1 MTPLLP
7 VASGRETVRAL
18 RGLARPHRR
27 LAVGA
32 GVVLVAAT
40 LAALAIPLLL
50 GGVVDVVAGNRPEG
64 DLTGSVVLLLVAT
77 SAQGV
82 LFGVG
87 AWSVGRLGEL
97 MLADLR
103 EDVVDRALAV
113 PIDVVERAGTGDLVA
128 RACGDVDAVS
138 EAVRE
143 SIPEIVACSLII
155 ALTVVGLAALDLRLA
170 LAGLAALPIQ
180 AFATRWYLRRARPIY
195 AAQRQA
201 EGRRSQHL
209 LAGVTGARTIR
220 ALRLQDR
227 HVDVI
232 TRSSQEAVDLA
243 VSAASVRARFFS
255 ALNAAELVGLG
266 TVLAVSYPL
275 VQSDALTLGGATAAA
290 LFFYRLFDPIGE
302 LLFQL
307 DTAQSA
313 GAALARLVGV
323 TSLPQADPAGGP
335 TDRQRTGVVL
345 QGVSFSYDGAHDA
358 LRGVDLTVQAGERVA
373 LVGPS
378 GAGKSTVAKLVV
390 GIHRP
395 SAGTVA
401 APADAALVTQEVHV
415 FTGPL
420 AEDLRLVAPAATDDE
435 LRAALD
441 RVGATPWVDALDE
454 GLDTVVGSGGYQ
466 LSATQA
472 QQLALARLVLAD
484 PEVAILDEAT
494 AEAGSAGAGVLDRA
508 ATAAIEGRAALV
520 IAHRLTQAATAD
532 RIVVLDDGRV
542 VETGTHAELLAASGV
557 YAGLW
562 AAWASARTNGKGSE
576 AETEVDA

>member
-1 MTPLLP
+1 MTSLLP
-7 VASGRETVRAL
+7 VASGRDTLRAL
-18 RGLARPHRR
+18 RALTRPHRR
-27 LAVGA
+27 LALGA
-32 GVVLVAAT
+32 TVVLVTAT

-64 DLTGSVVLLLVAT
+64 DLTGLVALLLVAT

-82 LFGVG
+82 LFGAG

-113 PIDVVERAGTGDLVA
+113 PIDVVELAGAGDLVA

-143 SIPEIVACSLII
+143 SIPEIVASSLII
-155 ALTVVGLAALDLRLA
+155 ALTVVGLATLDLRLA

-195 AAQRQA
+195 AAERQA

-209 LAGVTGARTIR
+209 HAGVTGARTIR

-227 HVDVI
+227 HVDAI
-232 TRSSQEAVDLA
+232 TRTSQEAVDLA

-266 TVLAVSYPL
+266 AVLAVSYPL
-275 VQSDALTLGGATAAA
+275 VQSDALTIGGATAAA

-323 TSLPQADPAGGP
+323 TSLPPADPMP
-335 TDRQRTGVVL
+335 ESTDRQGTGVQL
-345 QGVSFSYDGAHDA
+345 RGVSFSYDGTHDA
-358 LRGVDLTVQAGERVA
+358 LREVDLSVRAGERVA

-395 SAGTVA
+395 TVGTVT
-401 APADAALVTQEVHV
+401 APDDAALVTQEVHV

-420 AEDLRLVAPAATDDE
+420 AEDLRLVAPAASDE
-435 LRAALD
+435 DLRAALD
-441 RVGATPWVDALDE
+441 QVGATPWVDALADR
-454 GLDTVVGSGGYQ
+454 LDTVVGDGGHQ

-484 PEVAILDEAT
+484 PDVAILDEAT

-508 ATAAIEGRAALV
+508 AATAIEGRTALV
-520 IAHRLTQAATAD
+520 IAHRLTQAAAAD
-532 RIVVLDDGRV
+532 RIVVLDGGRV
-542 VETGTHAELLAASGV
+542 VEDGTHIELLAAGGV

-562 AAWASARTNGKGSE
+562 EAWSSARTNGSE
-576 AETEVDA
+576 AEPEVDA